1 MGVTFAFEEV
11 NILPV
16 FLLIGIT
23 TFLFSAAS
31 SFVNWNF
38 YVGSNLTIYIK
49 ILGTFTF
56 YSEKHFISFY
66 SAKFCMILSF
76 TISEIL
82 TCFSNL
88 NELIGKFYERDY
100 NMKKLSF
107 IISAILMLSAVG
119 SVHAAASADIKSF
132 ILNQSSSSAG
142 LDINDNNKVDVFDL
156 IRTKQSI
163 LNPTNS
169 EPTVHNIYVTKSG
182 SKYHYDETCNGGT
195 YYLSTLEDAL
205 KRGLTPCSKCV
216 HD

>member
-1 MGVTFAFEEV
+1 
-11 NILPV
+11 
-16 FLLIGIT
+16 
-23 TFLFSAAS
+23 
-31 SFVNWNF
+31 
-38 YVGSNLTIYIK
+38 
-49 ILGTFTF
+49 
-56 YSEKHFISFY
+56 
-66 SAKFCMILSF
+66 
-76 TISEIL
+76 
-82 TCFSNL
+82 
-88 NELIGKFYERDY
+88 
-100 NMKKLSF
+100 
-107 IISAILMLSAVG
+107 MLSAVG